1 MKLTELYKSFND
13 KPLHEQ
19 EEYIPTSGKNLK
31 DLYDGNEPMEIQY
44 HEDQQL
50 YYIEAEDI
58 EAYVHGETVWATDSD
73 RGMDDIEVNRDNSD
87 VTSGASGI
95 LEKQNL
101 KRNGDDWDGCYTD
114 REPSGCPEGEC
125 CASIGSTS
133 NLGYCTS
140 CDEKPLVRRKHLD
153 DPFIYEKQDGTVGKP
168 GDEVIKIKPEDLLED
183 FCTEEEI
190 REGTCGYAPD
200 GDIDPYNTDELE
212 PAGDHLFILEDEEE
226 LSELKFGCTSNHD
239 CQGGDDNM
247 CCDYNTWSCK
257 PCSDLQFPE
266 KPTKKSNKVGH
277 NERKNVSKNGDP
289 FECESDRDCADQG
302 LCCFDGRCQQCITF
316 EKPPIDNLGVKQLE
330 ESIIKRLQK
339 LAGLKNE

>member
-1 MKLTELYKSFND
+1 MGIKRIKLINIYNSLKD

-19 EEYIPTSGKNLK
+19 ETD
-31 DLYDGNEPMEIQY
+31 DLASALNQYDGNEPLEIQY
-44 HEDQQL
+44 HQDHQL
-50 YYIEAEDI
+50 YYIDAEDI
-58 EAYVHGETVWATDSD
+58 EAYVHGETVWATDPD

-239 CQGGDDNM
+239 CQGGDDDM

-257 PCSDLQFPE
+257 PCGMLAPI
-266 KPTKKSNKVGH
+266 KKTK
-277 NERKNVSKNGDP
+277 NERKNVGRGDKN
-289 FECESDRDCADQG
+289 ECEKDSDCSGTYDG
-302 LCCFDGRCQQCITF
+302 LCCHDGACSQCITF
-316 EKPPIDNLGVKQLE
+316 EKPPKDSKKLE
-330 ESIIKRLQK
+330 ESVIKRLQK
-339 LAGLKNE
+339 LANIKK